1 MCLFTPS
8 LLASSHQ
15 PSVLKSAGPQPTK
28 AQKKTKGGLM
38 PSCPVSSGASG
49 WPRRGR
55 MIHQGSPCTTTRAE
69 SHDCEAGVLIPLSA
83 YEQGK
88 CLALM
93 EWLRLRESLGGGV
106 RQCLIRA
113 STKERKPKQILRKDE
128 IRQRQEGEEKK
139 GSFRGSA
146 AAIQFQP
153 AIITER
159 WLFRWPRASNHRH
172 KEGRSTN
179 AAPYLSP
186 VYLVRGGKINK

>member
-1 MCLFTPS
+1 MFD
-8 LLASSHQ
+8 
-15 PSVLKSAGPQPTK
+15 
-28 AQKKTKGGLM
+28 
-38 PSCPVSSGASG
+38 SSGASQAG

-55 MIHQGSPCTTTRAE
+55 MISPRLALYDGSCW
-69 SHDCEAGVLIPLSA
+69 SHDCAAPLSA

-88 CLALM
+88 CLAVT

-113 STKERKPKQILRKDE
+113 STKERKPKQNSAQGRNSAKA
-128 IRQRQEGEEKK
+128 RGGGEK

-159 WLFRWPRASNHRH
+159 WLFRWLPSSNHRR

-179 AAPYLSP
+179 AAPYL
-186 VYLVRGGKINK
+186 YLVRGGKINK

>member
-1 MCLFTPS
+1 
-8 LLASSHQ
+8 
-15 PSVLKSAGPQPTK
+15 
-28 AQKKTKGGLM
+28 
-38 PSCPVSSGASG
+38 
-49 WPRRGR
+49 
-55 MIHQGSPCTTTRAE
+55 
-69 SHDCEAGVLIPLSA
+69 
-83 YEQGK
+83 
-88 CLALM
+88 M

-113 STKERKPKQILRKDE
+113 STKEKKPKQILRKDE

-159 WLFRWPRASNHRH
+159 WLFRWPQASNHRH

-179 AAPYLSP
+179 AAPYLSGLP
-186 VYLVRGGKINK
+186 GQRRENQQIMGNSVCRLLTTYIQSTALCGVRRAGCLHCSCSSPTVTGVRPLRRKDDASGCIHFVQDGVRKRSGDG